1 MKKIKFIALA
11 FLALT
16 LGSCMGDSYA
26 DPDLTEKVPA
36 APWGNNSLKEKNVI
50 SIADLKTQFA
60 TVIANS
66 SYKLI
71 EKDMMIKAVVTGND
85 VSGNIYNQVSVQD
98 ASGAIII
105 AINGSGLSGY
115 LPVGQEILV
124 NLKGLYIGSYKKLP
138 QIGGVNTKI
147 SDGTLSM
154 GKIER
159 AVWNQHFKI
168 LNPGEADAST
178 VEPEEFDKT
187 KLNNSTKEE
196 KAAFAAY
203 MEANVG
209 KLMTLKKVKFA
220 SANGTNVW
228 APDDSNTSL
237 ELIDAETGKKI
248 SSSNLVVRNS
258 GYSKFANEVVPQGVF
273 DITGIFTRFGD
284 TWQIVLRNTDDLK
297 SVVLAYLSEPFD
309 ASQGNFTIDNIKLA
323 EGVEFVWKWASA
335 AYGMKASGYVNSTK
349 YDLQSRLKSPA
360 IDLKSAKSA
369 KLMFDQA
376 INFSSDIKQECK
388 VQISTDGKT
397 WTDLDVQGYPT
408 GDNWDF
414 VSSTADLTKYCGK
427 TIYIGFLYSSTP
439 TSAPTWEVKNFAVK

>member
-16 LGSCMGDSYA
+16 LGSCMGDGYA

-36 APWGNNSLKEKNVI
+36 APWGNNSLREKNVI

-60 TVIANS
+60 TIINS
-66 SYKLI
+66 DNGYKLI

-124 NLKGLYIGSYKKLP
+124 SLKGLYIGSYKKLP
-138 QIGGVNTKI
+138 QIGGVNTKL
-147 SDGTLSM
+147 SDGSLGM

-159 AVWNQHFKI
+159 AIWNEHFKI

-178 VEPEEFDKT
+178 VVPEEFDLT
-187 KLNNSTKEE
+187 KLTD
-196 KAAFAAY
+196 AAY
-203 MEANVG
+203 MDANVG

-228 APDDSNTSL
+228 APDDTNTSL

-248 SSSNLVVRNS
+248 NKNNLVVRNS

-273 DITGIFTRFGD
+273 DITGIFTRYNN
-284 TWQIVLRNTDDLK
+284 TWQIVLRSTDDLK

-323 EGVEFVWKWASA
+323 DGVEFVWKWASA
-335 AYGMKASGYVNSTK
+335 AYGMKASGYVNGSK
-349 YDLQSRLKSPA
+349 QELQSRLKSPA

-376 INFSSDIKQECK
+376 INFASDMKQECK

-408 GDNWDF
+408 ENSWTF

-427 TIYIGFLYSSTP
+427 TIYIGFLYSSSP

>member
-16 LGSCMGDSYA
+16 LGSCMGDGYA
-26 DPDLTEKVPA
+26 DPDLTDKVPA
-36 APWGNNSLKEKNVI
+36 APWGNNSLREKNVI

-60 TVIANS
+60 TIINS
-66 SYKLI
+66 DNGYKQI

-138 QIGGVNTKI
+138 QIGGVNTKL
-147 SDGTLSM
+147 SDGSLGM

-159 AVWNQHFKI
+159 AIWNEHFKI
-168 LNPGEADAST
+168 LNPGEADASM
-178 VEPEEFDKT
+178 VVPEEFDLT
-187 KLNNSTKEE
+187 KLTD
-196 KAAFAAY
+196 AAY
-203 MEANVG
+203 MDANVG

-228 APDDSNTSL
+228 APDDTNTSL
-237 ELIDAETGKKI
+237 ELIDAETGNRINKN
-248 SSSNLVVRNS
+248 NLVVRNS

-273 DITGIFTRFGD
+273 DITGIFTRYNN

-323 EGVEFVWKWASA
+323 DGVEFVWKWASA
-335 AYGMKASGYVNSTK
+335 AYGMKASGYVNGSK
-349 YDLQSRLKSPA
+349 QELQSRLKSPA

-376 INFSSDIKQECK
+376 INFASDMKQECK

-408 GDNWDF
+408 ENSWTF

-427 TIYIGFLYSSTP
+427 TIYIGFLYSSSP

>member
-36 APWGNNSLKEKNVI
+36 APYGNNSLKEKNVI

-178 VEPEEFDKT
+178 VEPEVFDLT
-187 KLNNSTKEE
+187 KLTDN
-196 KAAFAAY
+196 AY

-228 APDDSNTSL
+228 APDDTNTSL
-237 ELIDAETGKKI
+237 ELIDAETGKRI

-258 GYSKFANEVVPQGVF
+258 GYSKFANEVVPKGVF
-273 DITGIFTRFGD
+273 DITGIFTRYNN
-284 TWQIVLRNTDDLK
+284 TWQIVLRSTDDLK
-297 SVVLAYLSEPFD
+297 SVVLAYISEPFD

-323 EGVEFVWKWASA
+323 DGVEFVWKWASA
-335 AYGMKASGYVNSTK
+335 AYGMKASGYVNGSK
-349 YDLQSRLKSPA
+349 QELQSRLKSPA

-376 INFSSDIKQECK
+376 INFASDMKQECK

-408 GDNWDF
+408 ENSWTF

>member
-16 LGSCMGDSYA
+16 LGSCMGDGYA

-36 APWGNNSLKEKNVI
+36 SPWGNNSLREKNVI

-60 TVIANS
+60 TVINS
-66 SYKLI
+66 DNGYKQI

-138 QIGGVNTKI
+138 QIGGVNTKL
-147 SDGTLSM
+147 SDGSLGM

-159 AVWNQHFKI
+159 AIWNEHFKI

-178 VEPEEFDKT
+178 VVPEEFDLT
-187 KLNNSTKEE
+187 KLTD
-196 KAAFAAY
+196 AAY
-203 MEANVG
+203 MDANVG

-220 SANGTNVW
+220 SANGKNVW
-228 APDDSNTSL
+228 APDDTNTSL

-273 DITGIFTRFGD
+273 DITGIFTRYNN
-284 TWQIVLRNTDDLK
+284 TWQIVLRSTDDLK

-323 EGVEFVWKWASA
+323 DGVEFVWKWASA
-335 AYGMKASGYVNSTK
+335 AYGMKASGYVNGSK
-349 YDLQSRLKSPA
+349 QELQSRLKSPA

-376 INFSSDIKQECK
+376 INFASDMKQECK

-397 WTDLDVQGYPT
+397 WTDLDVQGYPA
-408 GDNWDF
+408 GNSWDF

-439 TSAPTWEVKNFAVK
+439 TGAPTWEVKNFAVK

>member
-16 LGSCMGDSYA
+16 LGSCMGDGYA
-26 DPDLTEKVPA
+26 DPDLTEKVSA
-36 APWGNNSLKEKNVI
+36 SPWGNNSLREKNVI

-60 TVIANS
+60 TIINS
-66 SYKLI
+66 DNGYKQI

-138 QIGGVNTKI
+138 QIGGVNTKL
-147 SDGTLSM
+147 SDGSLGI

-159 AVWNQHFKI
+159 AIWNEHFKI

-178 VEPEEFDKT
+178 VVPEEFDLT
-187 KLNNSTKEE
+187 KLTD
-196 KAAFAAY
+196 AAY
-203 MEANVG
+203 MDANVG

-228 APDDSNTSL
+228 APGDTNTSL
-237 ELIDAETGKKI
+237 ELIDAETGTRINKN
-248 SSSNLVVRNS
+248 NLVVRNS

-273 DITGIFTRFGD
+273 DITGIFTRYNN

-297 SVVLAYLSEPFD
+297 SVVLAYISEPFD

-323 EGVEFVWKWASA
+323 DGVEFVWKWASA
-335 AYGMKASGYVNSTK
+335 AYGMKASGYVNGSK
-349 YDLQSRLKSPA
+349 QELQSRLKSPA

-376 INFSSDIKQECK
+376 INFASDMKQECK

-408 GDNWDF
+408 ENSWTF

-427 TIYIGFLYSSTP
+427 TIYIGFLYSSSP
-439 TSAPTWEVKNFAVK
+439 TGAPTWEVKNFAVK

>member
-16 LGSCMGDSYA
+16 LGSCMGDGYA

-36 APWGNNSLKEKNVI
+36 SPYGNNSLREKNVI

-60 TVIANS
+60 TIINS
-66 SYKLI
+66 DNGYKQI

-138 QIGGVNTKI
+138 QIGGVNTKL
-147 SDGTLSM
+147 SDGSLGI

-159 AVWNQHFKI
+159 AVWNEHFKI

-178 VEPEEFDKT
+178 VVPEEFDQT
-187 KLNNSTKEE
+187 KLTD
-196 KAAFAAY
+196 AAY
-203 MEANVG
+203 MDANVG

-258 GYSKFANEVVPQGVF
+258 GYSKFANEVVPKGVF
-273 DITGIFTRFGD
+273 DITGIFTRYNN
-284 TWQIVLRNTDDLK
+284 TWQIVLRSTDDLK
-297 SVVLAYLSEPFD
+297 SVVLAYISELFD

-323 EGVEFVWKWASA
+323 DGVEFVWKWASA
-335 AYGMKASGYVNSTK
+335 AYGMKASGYVNGSK
-349 YDLQSRLKSPA
+349 QELQSRLKSPA

-376 INFSSDIKQECK
+376 INYASDMKQECK

-408 GDNWDF
+408 ENSWTF

>member
-124 NLKGLYIGSYKKLP
+124 NLKGLNIGSYKKLP

-178 VEPEEFDKT
+178 VEPEEFDLT
-187 KLNNSTKEE
+187 KLTDK
-196 KAAFAAY
+196 AY
-203 MEANVG
+203 MEANVC

-228 APDDSNTSL
+228 APKDTNTSL
-237 ELIDAETGKKI
+237 ELIDAESGKRI

-309 ASQGNFTIDNIKLA
+309 ASQGKFTIDNIKLA
-323 EGVEFVWKWASA
+323 DGVEFVWKWASA

-376 INFSSDIKQECK
+376 INFASDIKQECK

-408 GDNWDF
+408 ENSWTF

-439 TSAPTWEVKNFAVK
+439 TGAPTWEVKNFAVK

>member
-16 LGSCMGDSYA
+16 LGSCMGDGYA

-36 APWGNNSLKEKNVI
+36 APWGNNSLREKNVI

-60 TVIANS
+60 TVINS
-66 SYKLI
+66 DNGYKLI

-138 QIGGVNTKI
+138 QIGGVNTKL
-147 SDGTLSM
+147 SDGSLGM

-168 LNPGEADAST
+168 LNPGEADATT
-178 VEPEEFDKT
+178 VVPEEFDLT
-187 KLNNSTKEE
+187 KLTD
-196 KAAFAAY
+196 AAY
-203 MEANVG
+203 MDANVG

-228 APDDSNTSL
+228 APDDTNTSL

-258 GYSKFANEVVPQGVF
+258 GYSKFANEVVPKGVF
-273 DITGIFTRFGD
+273 DITGIFTRYNN

-323 EGVEFVWKWASA
+323 DGVEFVWKWASA
-335 AYGMKASGYVNSTK
+335 AYGMKASGYVNGSK
-349 YDLQSRLKSPA
+349 QELQSRLKSPA

-376 INFSSDIKQECK
+376 INYASDIKQECK

-397 WTDLDVQGYPT
+397 WTDLDVQGYPA
-408 GDNWDF
+408 GNSWDF

-427 TIYIGFLYSSTP
+427 TIYIGFLYSSSP
-439 TSAPTWEVKNFAVK
+439 TGAPTWEVKNFAVK

>member
-16 LGSCMGDSYA
+16 LGSCMGDGYA

-36 APWGNNSLKEKNVI
+36 APYGNNSLREKNVI

-60 TVIANS
+60 TIINS
-66 SYKLI
+66 DNGYKLI

-138 QIGGVNTKI
+138 QIGGVNTKL
-147 SDGTLSM
+147 SDGSLGM

-159 AVWNQHFKI
+159 AIWNEHFKI

-178 VEPEEFDKT
+178 VVPEEFDLT
-187 KLNNSTKEE
+187 KLTD
-196 KAAFAAY
+196 AAY
-203 MEANVG
+203 MDANVC

-228 APDDSNTSL
+228 APDDTNTSL
-237 ELIDAETGKKI
+237 ELIDAETGKRINKN
-248 SSSNLVVRNS
+248 NLVVRNS
-258 GYSKFANEVVPQGVF
+258 GYSKFANEVIPQGVF

-297 SVVLAYLSEPFD
+297 SVVLAYISEPFD

-323 EGVEFVWKWASA
+323 DGVEFVWKWASA
-335 AYGMKASGYVNSTK
+335 AYGMKASGYVNGSK
-349 YDLQSRLKSPA
+349 QELQSRLKSPA

-376 INFSSDIKQECK
+376 INFASDMKQECK

-408 GDNWDF
+408 ENSWTF

-427 TIYIGFLYSSTP
+427 TIYIGFLYSSSP

>member
-16 LGSCMGDSYA
+16 LGSCMGDGYA

-36 APWGNNSLKEKNVI
+36 SPWGNNSLREKNVI

-60 TVIANS
+60 TIINS
-66 SYKLI
+66 DNGYKQI

-124 NLKGLYIGSYKKLP
+124 NLKGLYVGSYKKLP
-138 QIGGVNTKI
+138 QIGGVNTKL
-147 SDGTLSM
+147 SDGSLGM

-159 AVWNQHFKI
+159 AIWNEHFKI
-168 LNPGEADAST
+168 LNPGEVDAST
-178 VEPEEFDKT
+178 VVPEEFDLT
-187 KLNNSTKEE
+187 KLTD
-196 KAAFAAY
+196 AAY
-203 MEANVG
+203 MDANVG

-228 APDDSNTSL
+228 APDDTNTSL
-237 ELIDAETGKKI
+237 ELIDAETGKRINKN
-248 SSSNLVVRNS
+248 NLVVRNS

-273 DITGIFTRFGD
+273 DITGIFTRYNN
-284 TWQIVLRNTDDLK
+284 TWQIVLRSTDDLK

-323 EGVEFVWKWASA
+323 DGVEFVWKWASA
-335 AYGMKASGYVNSTK
+335 AYGMKASGYVNGSK
-349 YDLQSRLKSPA
+349 QELQSRLKSPA

-376 INFSSDIKQECK
+376 INYASDIKQECK

-397 WTDLDVQGYPT
+397 WTDLDVQGYPA
-408 GDNWDF
+408 GNSWDF

-427 TIYIGFLYSSTP
+427 TIYIGFLYSSSP
-439 TSAPTWEVKNFAVK
+439 TGAPTWEVKNFAVK

>member
-16 LGSCMGDSYA
+16 LGSCMGDGYA

-36 APWGNNSLKEKNVI
+36 SPWGNNSLREKNVI

-60 TVIANS
+60 TIINS
-66 SYKLI
+66 DNGYKLI

-138 QIGGVNTKI
+138 QIGGVNTKL
-147 SDGTLSM
+147 SDGTLGM

-159 AVWNQHFKI
+159 AIWNEHFKI

-187 KLNNSTKEE
+187 KLNNLTKEE

-237 ELIDAETGKKI
+237 ELIDAETGKRINKN
-248 SSSNLVVRNS
+248 NLVVRNS

-273 DITGIFTRFGD
+273 DITGIFTRFGN

-297 SVVLAYLSEPFD
+297 ASETGGTLEKPYTVAQALEKINAGTAGD
-309 ASQGNFTIDNIKLA
+309 AKVYATGIIVKVKDVDTGTYGNAT
-323 EGVEFVWKWASA
+323 FV
-335 AYGMKASGYVNSTK
+335 
-349 YDLQSRLKSPA
+349 
-360 IDLKSAKSA
+360 I
-369 KLMFDQA
+369 
-376 INFSSDIKQECK
+376 SD
-388 VQISTDGKT
+388 DGKDT
-397 WTDLDVQGYPT
+397 E
-408 GDNWDF
+408 
-414 VSSTADLTKYCGK
+414 GK
-427 TIYIGFLYSSTP
+427 TL
-439 TSAPTWEVKNFAVK
+439 EVFRCFNIDGAKWTEETKGILVPGKKVVVSGTLLDYNGTKEIKGGNLISIK

>member
-16 LGSCMGDSYA
+16 LGSCMGDGYA

-36 APWGNNSLKEKNVI
+36 SPWGNNSLREKNVI

-60 TVIANS
+60 TIINS
-66 SYKLI
+66 DNGYKQI

-138 QIGGVNTKI
+138 QIGGVNTKL
-147 SDGTLSM
+147 SDGSLGM

-159 AVWNQHFKI
+159 AIWNEHFKI

-178 VEPEEFDKT
+178 VVPEEFDLT
-187 KLNNSTKEE
+187 KLTD
-196 KAAFAAY
+196 AAY
-203 MEANVG
+203 MDANVG

-228 APDDSNTSL
+228 APDDTNTSL

-273 DITGIFTRFGD
+273 DITGIFTRYNN

-297 SVVLAYLSEPFD
+297 SVVLAYISEPFD

-323 EGVEFVWKWASA
+323 DGVEFVWKWASA
-335 AYGMKASGYVNSTK
+335 AYGMKASGYVNGSK
-349 YDLQSRLKSPA
+349 QELQSRLKSPA

-376 INFSSDIKQECK
+376 INYASDIKQECK

-397 WTDLDVQGYPT
+397 WTDLDVQGYPA
-408 GDNWDF
+408 GNSWDF

-439 TSAPTWEVKNFAVK
+439 TGAPTWEVKNFAVK

>member
-16 LGSCMGDSYA
+16 LGSCMGDGYA

-36 APWGNNSLKEKNVI
+36 SPYGNNSLREKNVI

-60 TVIANS
+60 TVINS
-66 SYKLI
+66 DNGYKQI

-138 QIGGVNTKI
+138 QIGGVNTKL
-147 SDGTLSM
+147 SDGSLGM

-159 AVWNQHFKI
+159 AIWNEHFKI

-178 VEPEEFDKT
+178 VVPEEFDLT
-187 KLNNSTKEE
+187 KLTD
-196 KAAFAAY
+196 AAY
-203 MEANVG
+203 MDANVG

-228 APDDSNTSL
+228 APDDTNTSL
-237 ELIDAETGKKI
+237 ELIDAETGKRI

-273 DITGIFTRFGD
+273 DITGIFTRYNN
-284 TWQIVLRNTDDLK
+284 TWQIVLRSTDDLK

-323 EGVEFVWKWASA
+323 DGVEFVWKWASA
-335 AYGMKASGYVNSTK
+335 AYGMKASGYVNGSK
-349 YDLQSRLKSPA
+349 QELQSRLKSPA

-376 INFSSDIKQECK
+376 INFASDMKQECK

-408 GDNWDF
+408 ENSWTF

-427 TIYIGFLYSSTP
+427 TIYIGFLYSSSP

>member
-16 LGSCMGDSYA
+16 LGSCMGDGYA

-36 APWGNNSLKEKNVI
+36 SPWGNNSLREKNVI

-60 TVIANS
+60 SVVNS
-66 SYKLI
+66 STDAYKLI

-98 ASGAIII
+98 ASGAIIVG
-105 AINGSGLSGY
+105 INGSGLSGY
-115 LPVGQEILV
+115 LPVGQEILI
-124 NLKGLYIGSYKKLP
+124 NLKGLYIGNYRKLP
-138 QIGGVNTKI
+138 QIGGVNTKL

-159 AVWNQHFKI
+159 AVWNEHFKI

-178 VEPEEFDKT
+178 VVPEEFDLT
-187 KLNNSTKEE
+187 KLTD
-196 KAAFAAY
+196 AAY
-203 MEANVG
+203 MDANVG

-273 DITGIFTRFGD
+273 DITGIFTRYNN
-284 TWQIVLRNTDDLK
+284 TWQIVLRSTDDLK
-297 SVVLAYLSEPFD
+297 QVVLAYLSEPFD

-323 EGVEFVWKWASA
+323 DGVEFVWKWASA
-335 AYGMKASGYVNSTK
+335 AYGMKASGYVNGSK
-349 YDLQSRLKSPA
+349 QELQSRLKSPA

-376 INFSSDIKQECK
+376 INFASDIKQECK

-397 WTDLDVQGYPT
+397 WTDLDVQGYPA
-408 GDNWDF
+408 GNSWDF
-414 VSSTADLTKYCGK
+414 VASTADLTKYCGK

>member
-16 LGSCMGDSYA
+16 LGSCMGDGYA

-36 APWGNNSLKEKNVI
+36 SPWGNNSLREKNVI

-60 TVIANS
+60 TIINS
-66 SYKLI
+66 DNGYKLI

-138 QIGGVNTKI
+138 QIGGVNTKL
-147 SDGTLSM
+147 SDGSLGI

-159 AVWNQHFKI
+159 AIWNEHFKI

-178 VEPEEFDKT
+178 VVPEEFDLT
-187 KLNNSTKEE
+187 KLTD
-196 KAAFAAY
+196 AAY
-203 MEANVG
+203 MEASVC

-228 APDDSNTSL
+228 APDDTNTSL

-273 DITGIFTRFGD
+273 DITGIFTRYNN

-323 EGVEFVWKWASA
+323 DGVEFVWKWASA
-335 AYGMKASGYVNSTK
+335 AYGMKASGYVNGSK
-349 YDLQSRLKSPA
+349 QELQSRLKSPA

-376 INFSSDIKQECK
+376 INFASDMKQECK

-408 GDNWDF
+408 ENSWTF

-427 TIYIGFLYSSTP
+427 TIYIGFFYSSTP
-439 TSAPTWEVKNFAVK
+439 TGAPTWEVKNFVVK

>member
-16 LGSCMGDSYA
+16 LGSCMGDGYA

-36 APWGNNSLKEKNVI
+36 SPWGNNSLREKNVI

-60 TVIANS
+60 TIINS
-66 SYKLI
+66 DNGYKQI

-138 QIGGVNTKI
+138 QIGGVNTKL
-147 SDGTLSM
+147 SDGSLGM

-159 AVWNQHFKI
+159 AIWNEHFKI

-178 VEPEEFDKT
+178 VVPEEFDLT
-187 KLNNSTKEE
+187 KLTDP
-196 KAAFAAY
+196 AY
-203 MEANVG
+203 MNANVG

-228 APDDSNTSL
+228 APDDTNTSL

-273 DITGIFTRFGD
+273 DITGIFTRYNN
-284 TWQIVLRNTDDLK
+284 TWQIVLRSTDDLK

-323 EGVEFVWKWASA
+323 DGVEFVWKWASA
-335 AYGMKASGYVNSTK
+335 AYGMKASGYVNGSK
-349 YDLQSRLKSPA
+349 QELQSRLKSPA

-376 INFSSDIKQECK
+376 INFASDMKQECK

-408 GDNWDF
+408 ENSWTF

-427 TIYIGFLYSSTP
+427 TIYIGFLYSSSP

>member
-16 LGSCMGDSYA
+16 LGSCMGDGYA

-36 APWGNNSLKEKNVI
+36 APYGNNSLREKNVI

-60 TVIANS
+60 TIINS
-66 SYKLI
+66 DNGYKQI

-138 QIGGVNTKI
+138 QIGGVNTKL
-147 SDGTLSM
+147 SDGSLGM

-159 AVWNQHFKI
+159 AIWNEHFKI

-178 VEPEEFDKT
+178 VVPEEFDLT
-187 KLNNSTKEE
+187 KLTDV
-196 KAAFAAY
+196 AY
-203 MEANVG
+203 MDANVG

-273 DITGIFTRFGD
+273 DITGIFTRYNN
-284 TWQIVLRNTDDLK
+284 TWQIVLRSTDDLK
-297 SVVLAYLSEPFD
+297 QVVLAYLSEPFD

-323 EGVEFVWKWASA
+323 DGVEFVWKWASA
-335 AYGMKASGYVNSTK
+335 AYGMKASGYVNGSK
-349 YDLQSRLKSPA
+349 QELQSRLKSPA

-376 INFSSDIKQECK
+376 INFASDIKQECK

-397 WTDLDVQGYPT
+397 WTDLDVQGYPA
-408 GDNWDF
+408 GNSWDF
-414 VSSTADLTKYCGK
+414 VASTADLTKYCGK

>member
-16 LGSCMGDSYA
+16 LGSCMGDGYA

-36 APWGNNSLKEKNVI
+36 SPWGNNSLREKNVI

-60 TVIANS
+60 TIINS
-66 SYKLI
+66 DNGYKQI

-138 QIGGVNTKI
+138 QIGGVNTKL
-147 SDGTLSM
+147 SDGSLGM

-159 AVWNQHFKI
+159 AIWNEHFKI

-178 VEPEEFDKT
+178 VVPEEFDLT
-187 KLNNSTKEE
+187 KLTD
-196 KAAFAAY
+196 AAY
-203 MEANVG
+203 MNANVG

-228 APDDSNTSL
+228 APDDTNTSL

-258 GYSKFANEVVPQGVF
+258 GYSKFANEVVPKGVF
-273 DITGIFTRFGD
+273 DITGIFTRYNN
-284 TWQIVLRNTDDLK
+284 TWQIVLRSTDDLK

-323 EGVEFVWKWASA
+323 DGVEFVWKWASA
-335 AYGMKASGYVNSTK
+335 AYGMKASGYVNGSK
-349 YDLQSRLKSPA
+349 QELQSRLKSPA

-376 INFSSDIKQECK
+376 INFASDMKQECK

-397 WTDLDVQGYPT
+397 WTDLDVQGYPA
-408 GDNWDF
+408 GNSWDF

-439 TSAPTWEVKNFAVK
+439 TGAPTWEVKNFAVK

>member
-16 LGSCMGDSYA
+16 LGSCMGDGYA

-36 APWGNNSLKEKNVI
+36 APYGNNSLREKNVI

-60 TVIANS
+60 TIINNDNG
-66 SYKLI
+66 YKLI

-138 QIGGVNTKI
+138 QIGGVNTKL
-147 SDGTLSM
+147 SDGSLGM

-159 AVWNQHFKI
+159 AIWNEHFKI

-178 VEPEEFDKT
+178 VVPVEFDLT
-187 KLNNSTKEE
+187 KLTD
-196 KAAFAAY
+196 AAY

-228 APDDSNTSL
+228 APDDTNTSL

-273 DITGIFTRFGD
+273 DITGIFTRYNN

-297 SVVLAYLSEPFD
+297 SVVLAYISEPFD

-323 EGVEFVWKWASA
+323 DGVEFVWKWASA
-335 AYGMKASGYVNSTK
+335 AYGMKASGYVNGSK
-349 YDLQSRLKSPA
+349 QELQSRLKSPA

-376 INFSSDIKQECK
+376 INYASDIKQECK

-397 WTDLDVQGYPT
+397 WTDLDVQGYPA
-408 GDNWDF
+408 GNSWDF

-439 TSAPTWEVKNFAVK
+439 TGAPTWEVKNFAVK

>member
-16 LGSCMGDSYA
+16 LGSCMGDGYA

-36 APWGNNSLKEKNVI
+36 APYGNNSLREKNVI

-60 TVIANS
+60 TTINS
-66 SYKLI
+66 DNGYKQI

-138 QIGGVNTKI
+138 QIGGVNTKL
-147 SDGTLSM
+147 SDGSLGM

-159 AVWNQHFKI
+159 AIWNEHFKI
-168 LNPGEADAST
+168 LNPGEADANT
-178 VEPEEFDKT
+178 VVPEEFDLT
-187 KLNNSTKEE
+187 KLTD
-196 KAAFAAY
+196 AAY
-203 MEANVG
+203 MNANVG

-228 APDDSNTSL
+228 APDDTNTSL

-273 DITGIFTRFGD
+273 DITGIFTRYNN

-297 SVVLAYLSEPFD
+297 PVVLAYLSEPFD

-323 EGVEFVWKWASA
+323 DGVEFVWKWASA
-335 AYGMKASGYVNSTK
+335 AYGMKASGYVNGSK
-349 YDLQSRLKSPA
+349 QELQSRLKSPA

-376 INFSSDIKQECK
+376 INYASDIKQECK

-397 WTDLDVQGYPT
+397 WTDLDVQGYPA
-408 GDNWDF
+408 GNSWDF

-439 TSAPTWEVKNFAVK
+439 TGAPTWEVKNFAVK

>member
-11 FLALT
+11 FLALA
-16 LGSCMGDSYA
+16 LGSCMGDGYA

-36 APWGNNSLKEKNVI
+36 SPWGNNSLREKNVI

-60 TVIANS
+60 TIINS
-66 SYKLI
+66 DNGYKLI

-124 NLKGLYIGSYKKLP
+124 NLKGLYMGSYKKLP
-138 QIGGVNTKI
+138 QIGGVNTKL
-147 SDGTLSM
+147 SDGSLGM

-159 AVWNQHFKI
+159 AIWNEHFKI

-178 VEPEEFDKT
+178 VASEEFDLT
-187 KLNNSTKEE
+187 KLTD
-196 KAAFAAY
+196 AAY
-203 MEANVG
+203 MDANVG

-228 APDDSNTSL
+228 APDDTNTSL

-273 DITGIFTRFGD
+273 DITGIFTRYNN
-284 TWQIVLRNTDDLK
+284 TWQIVLRSTDDLK

-323 EGVEFVWKWASA
+323 DGVEFVWKWASA
-335 AYGMKASGYVNSTK
+335 AYGMKASGYVNGSK
-349 YDLQSRLKSPA
+349 QELQSRLKSPA

-376 INFSSDIKQECK
+376 INFASDMKQECK

-408 GDNWDF
+408 ENSWTF
-414 VSSTADLTKYCGK
+414 VSSTTDLTKYCGK
-427 TIYIGFLYSSTP
+427 TIYIGFLYSSSP
-439 TSAPTWEVKNFAVK
+439 TGAPTWEVKNFAVK

>member
-16 LGSCMGDSYA
+16 LGSCMGDGYA

-36 APWGNNSLKEKNVI
+36 SPWGNNSLREKNVI

-60 TVIANS
+60 TIINS
-66 SYKLI
+66 DNGYKQI

-105 AINGSGLSGY
+105 AINGGGLSGY

-138 QIGGVNTKI
+138 QIGGVNTKL
-147 SDGTLSM
+147 SDGSLGM

-159 AVWNQHFKI
+159 AIWNEHFKI

-178 VEPEEFDKT
+178 VVPEEFDLT
-187 KLNNSTKEE
+187 KLTD
-196 KAAFAAY
+196 AAY
-203 MEANVG
+203 MDANVG

-228 APDDSNTSL
+228 APDDTNTSL

-273 DITGIFTRFGD
+273 DITGIFTRYNN
-284 TWQIVLRNTDDLK
+284 TWQIVLRSTDDLK

-323 EGVEFVWKWASA
+323 DGVEFVWKWASA
-335 AYGMKASGYVNSTK
+335 AYGMKASGYVNGSK
-349 YDLQSRLKSPA
+349 QELQSRLKSPA

-376 INFSSDIKQECK
+376 INFASDMKQECK

-397 WTDLDVQGYPT
+397 WTDLGVQGYPT
-408 GDNWDF
+408 ENSWTF

-427 TIYIGFLYSSTP
+427 TIYIGFLYSSSP

>member
-16 LGSCMGDSYA
+16 LGSCMGDGYA

-36 APWGNNSLKEKNVI
+36 SPWGNNSLREKNVI

-60 TVIANS
+60 TVINS
-66 SYKLI
+66 DNGYKQI

-138 QIGGVNTKI
+138 QIGGVNTKL
-147 SDGTLSM
+147 SDGSLGI

-159 AVWNQHFKI
+159 AIWNEHFKI

-178 VEPEEFDKT
+178 VVPEEFDLT
-187 KLNNSTKEE
+187 KLTD
-196 KAAFAAY
+196 AAY
-203 MEANVG
+203 MNANVG

-228 APDDSNTSL
+228 APDDTNTSL

-273 DITGIFTRFGD
+273 DITGIFTRYNN

-323 EGVEFVWKWASA
+323 DGVEFVWKWASA
-335 AYGMKASGYVNSTK
+335 AYGMKASGYVNGSK
-349 YDLQSRLKSPA
+349 QELQSRLKSPA

-376 INFSSDIKQECK
+376 INYASDIKQECK

-397 WTDLDVQGYPT
+397 WTDLDVQGYPA
-408 GDNWDF
+408 GNSWDF

-427 TIYIGFLYSSTP
+427 TIYIGFLYSSSP
-439 TSAPTWEVKNFAVK
+439 TGAPTWEVKNFAVK

>member
-16 LGSCMGDSYA
+16 LGSCMGDGYA

-36 APWGNNSLKEKNVI
+36 APYGNNSLREKNVI

-60 TVIANS
+60 TIINS
-66 SYKLI
+66 DNGYKQI

-138 QIGGVNTKI
+138 QIGGVNTKL
-147 SDGTLSM
+147 SDGSLGM

-159 AVWNQHFKI
+159 AIWNEHFKI

-178 VEPEEFDKT
+178 VVPEEFDLT
-187 KLNNSTKEE
+187 KLTD
-196 KAAFAAY
+196 AAY

-228 APDDSNTSL
+228 APDDTNTSL

-273 DITGIFTRFGD
+273 DITGIFTRYNN

-297 SVVLAYLSEPFD
+297 SVVLAYISEPFD

-323 EGVEFVWKWASA
+323 DGVEFVWKWASA
-335 AYGMKASGYVNSTK
+335 AYGMKASGYVNGSK
-349 YDLQSRLKSPA
+349 QELQSRLKSPA
-360 IDLKSAKSA
+360 IDLKSDKSA

-376 INFSSDIKQECK
+376 INYASDIKQECK

-397 WTDLDVQGYPT
+397 WTDLDVQGYPA
-408 GDNWDF
+408 GNSWDF

-427 TIYIGFLYSSTP
+427 TIYIGFLYSSSP
-439 TSAPTWEVKNFAVK
+439 TGAPTWEVKNFAVK

>member
-16 LGSCMGDSYA
+16 LGSCMGDGYA

-36 APWGNNSLKEKNVI
+36 APYGNNSLREKNVI

-60 TVIANS
+60 SVVNS
-66 SYKLI
+66 STDAYKLI

-124 NLKGLYIGSYKKLP
+124 NLKGLYIGNYRKLP
-138 QIGGVNTKI
+138 QIGGVNTKL

-159 AVWNQHFKI
+159 AVWNEHFKI

-178 VEPEEFDKT
+178 VVPEEFDLT
-187 KLNNSTKEE
+187 KLTD
-196 KAAFAAY
+196 AAY
-203 MEANVG
+203 MDANVC

-237 ELIDAETGKKI
+237 ELIDAETGKRI

-258 GYSKFANEVVPQGVF
+258 GYSKFANEVVPKGVF
-273 DITGIFTRFGD
+273 DITGIFTRYNN
-284 TWQIVLRNTDDLK
+284 TWQIVLRSTDDLK

-323 EGVEFVWKWASA
+323 DGVEFVWKWASA
-335 AYGMKASGYVNSTK
+335 AYGMKASGYVNGSK
-349 YDLQSRLKSPA
+349 QELQSRLKSPA

-376 INFSSDIKQECK
+376 INFASDMKQECK

-397 WTDLDVQGYPT
+397 WTDLGVQGYPT
-408 GDNWDF
+408 ENSWTF

-427 TIYIGFLYSSTP
+427 TIYIGFLYSSSP

>member
-16 LGSCMGDSYA
+16 LGSCMGDGYA

-36 APWGNNSLKEKNVI
+36 SPWGNNSLREKNVI

-60 TVIANS
+60 TVINS
-66 SYKLI
+66 DNGYKQI

-124 NLKGLYIGSYKKLP
+124 NLKGLYIGSYRKLP
-138 QIGGVNTKI
+138 QIGGVNTKL
-147 SDGTLSM
+147 SDGSLGM

-159 AVWNQHFKI
+159 AIWNEHFKI

-178 VEPEEFDKT
+178 VVPEEFDLT
-187 KLNNSTKEE
+187 KLTDP
-196 KAAFAAY
+196 AY
-203 MEANVG
+203 MEANVC

-228 APDDSNTSL
+228 APDDTNTSL

-273 DITGIFTRFGD
+273 DITGIFTRYNN
-284 TWQIVLRNTDDLK
+284 TWQIVLRSTDDLK

-323 EGVEFVWKWASA
+323 DGVEFVWKWASA
-335 AYGMKASGYVNSTK
+335 AYGMKASGYVNGSK
-349 YDLQSRLKSPA
+349 QELQSRLKSPA

-376 INFSSDIKQECK
+376 INFASDMKQECK

-397 WTDLDVQGYPT
+397 WTDLDVQGYPA
-408 GDNWDF
+408 GNSWDF

-439 TSAPTWEVKNFAVK
+439 TGAPTWEVKNFAVK

>member
-16 LGSCMGDSYA
+16 LGSCMGDGYA

-36 APWGNNSLKEKNVI
+36 SPWGNNSLREKNVI

-60 TVIANS
+60 TIINS
-66 SYKLI
+66 DNGYKQI

-138 QIGGVNTKI
+138 QIGGVNTKL
-147 SDGTLSM
+147 SDGSLGM

-159 AVWNQHFKI
+159 AIWNEHFKI

-178 VEPEEFDKT
+178 VVPEEFDLT
-187 KLNNSTKEE
+187 KLTDP
-196 KAAFAAY
+196 AY
-203 MEANVG
+203 MNANVG

-228 APDDSNTSL
+228 APDDTNTSL

-273 DITGIFTRFGD
+273 DITGIFTRYNN

-323 EGVEFVWKWASA
+323 DGVEFVWKWASA
-335 AYGMKASGYVNSTK
+335 AYGMKASGYVNGSK
-349 YDLQSRLKSPA
+349 QELQSRLKSPA

-376 INFSSDIKQECK
+376 INFASDMKQECK

-408 GDNWDF
+408 ENSWTF

-427 TIYIGFLYSSTP
+427 TIYIGFFYSSTP
-439 TSAPTWEVKNFAVK
+439 TGAPTWEVKNFVVK

>member
-16 LGSCMGDSYA
+16 LGSCMGDGYA

-36 APWGNNSLKEKNVI
+36 SPWGNNSLREKNVI

-60 TVIANS
+60 TIINS
-66 SYKLI
+66 DNGYKQI

-138 QIGGVNTKI
+138 QIGGVNTKL
-147 SDGTLSM
+147 SDGSLGM

-159 AVWNQHFKI
+159 AIWNEHFKI

-178 VEPEEFDKT
+178 VVPEEFDLT
-187 KLNNSTKEE
+187 KLTD
-196 KAAFAAY
+196 AAY
-203 MEANVG
+203 MDANVG

-220 SANGTNVW
+220 SANGKNVW
-228 APDDSNTSL
+228 APDDTNTSL
-237 ELIDAETGKKI
+237 ELIDAETGKRI

-273 DITGIFTRFGD
+273 DITGIFTRYNN
-284 TWQIVLRNTDDLK
+284 TWQIVLRSTDDLK

-323 EGVEFVWKWASA
+323 DGVEFVWKWASA
-335 AYGMKASGYVNSTK
+335 AYGMKASGYVNGSK
-349 YDLQSRLKSPA
+349 QELQSRLKSPA

-376 INFSSDIKQECK
+376 INFASDMKQECK

-408 GDNWDF
+408 ENSWTF

-427 TIYIGFLYSSTP
+427 TIYIGFLYSSSP

>member
-16 LGSCMGDSYA
+16 LGSCMGDGYA

-36 APWGNNSLKEKNVI
+36 APYGNNSLREKNVI

-60 TVIANS
+60 TIINS
-66 SYKLI
+66 DNGYKLI

-138 QIGGVNTKI
+138 QIGGVNTKL
-147 SDGTLSM
+147 SDGSLGM

-159 AVWNQHFKI
+159 AIWNEHFKI

-178 VEPEEFDKT
+178 VVPEEFDLT
-187 KLNNSTKEE
+187 KLTD
-196 KAAFAAY
+196 AAY
-203 MEANVG
+203 MDANVG

-228 APDDSNTSL
+228 APDDTNTSL

-273 DITGIFTRFGD
+273 DITGIFTRYNN
-284 TWQIVLRNTDDLK
+284 TWQIVLRSTDDLK

-323 EGVEFVWKWASA
+323 DGVEFVWKWASA
-335 AYGMKASGYVNSTK
+335 AYGMKASGYVNGSK
-349 YDLQSRLKSPA
+349 QELQSRLKSPA

-376 INFSSDIKQECK
+376 INFASDMKQDCT

-397 WTDLDVQGYPT
+397 WTDLDVQGYPA
-408 GDNWDF
+408 GNSWDF
-414 VSSTADLTKYCGK
+414 VASTADLTKYCGK

>member
-16 LGSCMGDSYA
+16 LGSCMGDGYA

-36 APWGNNSLKEKNVI
+36 SPWGNNSLREKNVI

-60 TVIANS
+60 TVILRDEG
-66 SYKLI
+66 YKQI

-138 QIGGVNTKI
+138 QIGGVNTKL
-147 SDGTLSM
+147 SDGSLGM

-159 AVWNQHFKI
+159 AIWNEHFKI

-178 VEPEEFDKT
+178 VVPEEFDLT
-187 KLNNSTKEE
+187 KLTD
-196 KAAFAAY
+196 AAY

-228 APDDSNTSL
+228 APDDTNTSL

-273 DITGIFTRFGD
+273 DITGIFTRYNN

-323 EGVEFVWKWASA
+323 DGVEFVWKWASA
-335 AYGMKASGYVNSTK
+335 AYGMKASGYVNGSK
-349 YDLQSRLKSPA
+349 QELQSRLKSPA

-376 INFSSDIKQECK
+376 INFASDMKQECK

-408 GDNWDF
+408 ENSWTF

-427 TIYIGFLYSSTP
+427 TIYIGFFYSSTP
-439 TSAPTWEVKNFAVK
+439 TGAPTWEVKNFVVK

>member
-16 LGSCMGDSYA
+16 LGSCMGDGYA
-26 DPDLTEKVPA
+26 DPDLTDKVPA
-36 APWGNNSLKEKNVI
+36 APWGNNSLREKNVI

-60 TVIANS
+60 TVINS
-66 SYKLI
+66 DNGYKQI

-115 LPVGQEILV
+115 LPVGQEILI
-124 NLKGLYIGSYKKLP
+124 NLKGLYIGNYRKLP
-138 QIGGVNTKI
+138 QIGGVNTKL
-147 SDGTLSM
+147 SDGSLGI

-159 AVWNQHFKI
+159 AIWNKHFKI

-178 VEPEEFDKT
+178 VVPEEFDLT
-187 KLNNSTKEE
+187 KLTD
-196 KAAFAAY
+196 AAY
-203 MEANVG
+203 MDANVG

-228 APDDSNTSL
+228 APDDTNTSL

-273 DITGIFTRFGD
+273 DITGIFTRYNN
-284 TWQIVLRNTDDLK
+284 TWQIVLRSTDDLK

-323 EGVEFVWKWASA
+323 DGVEFVWKWASA
-335 AYGMKASGYVNSTK
+335 AYGMKASGYVNGSK
-349 YDLQSRLKSPA
+349 QELQSRLKSPA

-376 INFSSDIKQECK
+376 INYASDIKQECK

-397 WTDLDVQGYPT
+397 WTDLDVQGYPA
-408 GDNWDF
+408 GNSWDF

-427 TIYIGFLYSSTP
+427 TIYIGFLYSSSP
-439 TSAPTWEVKNFAVK
+439 TGAPTWEVKNFAVK

>member
-16 LGSCMGDSYA
+16 LGSCMGDGYA

-36 APWGNNSLKEKNVI
+36 SPWGNNSLREKNVI

-60 TVIANS
+60 TIINS
-66 SYKLI
+66 DNGYKLI

-138 QIGGVNTKI
+138 QIGGVNTK
-147 SDGTLSM
+147 LSNGSLGI

-159 AVWNQHFKI
+159 AIWNEHFKI

-178 VEPEEFDKT
+178 VVPEEFDLT
-187 KLNNSTKEE
+187 KLTD
-196 KAAFAAY
+196 AAY
-203 MEANVG
+203 MEANVC

-228 APDDSNTSL
+228 APDDTNTSL
-237 ELIDAETGKKI
+237 ELIDAETGKRINKN
-248 SSSNLVVRNS
+248 NLVVRNS

-273 DITGIFTRFGD
+273 DITGIFTRYNN

-323 EGVEFVWKWASA
+323 DGVEFVWKWASA
-335 AYGMKASGYVNSTK
+335 AYGMKASGYVNGSK
-349 YDLQSRLKSPA
+349 QELQSRLKSPA

-376 INFSSDIKQECK
+376 INFASDMKQECK

-408 GDNWDF
+408 ENSWTF

-427 TIYIGFLYSSTP
+427 TIYIGFFYSSTP
-439 TSAPTWEVKNFAVK
+439 TGAPTWEVKNFVVK

>member
-11 FLALT
+11 FMALT
-16 LGSCMGDSYA
+16 LGSCMGDGYD

-36 APWGNNSLKEKNVI
+36 SPWGNNSLREKNVI

-60 TVIANS
+60 TVINS
-66 SYKLI
+66 DNGYKQI

-138 QIGGVNTKI
+138 QIGGVNTKL
-147 SDGTLSM
+147 SDGSLGM

-159 AVWNQHFKI
+159 AIWNEHFKI

-178 VEPEEFDKT
+178 VVPEEFDLT
-187 KLNNSTKEE
+187 KLSD
-196 KAAFAAY
+196 AAY
-203 MEANVG
+203 MEANVC

-228 APDDSNTSL
+228 APDDTNTSL

-273 DITGIFTRFGD
+273 DITGIFTRYNN
-284 TWQIVLRNTDDLK
+284 TWQIVLRSTDDLK

-323 EGVEFVWKWASA
+323 DGVEFVWKWASA

-376 INFSSDIKQECK
+376 INFASDMKQECK

-397 WTDLDVQGYPT
+397 WTDLDVQGYPA
-408 GDNWDF
+408 GNSWDF

-439 TSAPTWEVKNFAVK
+439 TGAPTWEVKNFAVK

>member
-16 LGSCMGDSYA
+16 LGSCMGDGYA

-36 APWGNNSLKEKNVI
+36 APYGNNSLREKNVI

-60 TVIANS
+60 TIINS
-66 SYKLI
+66 DNGYKQI

-138 QIGGVNTKI
+138 QIGGVNTKL
-147 SDGTLSM
+147 SDGSLGM

-159 AVWNQHFKI
+159 AIWNEHFKI

-178 VEPEEFDKT
+178 VVPEEFDLT
-187 KLNNSTKEE
+187 KLTD
-196 KAAFAAY
+196 AAY
-203 MEANVG
+203 MDANVG

-228 APDDSNTSL
+228 APDDTNTSL
-237 ELIDAETGKKI
+237 ELIDAETGKRI
-248 SSSNLVVRNS
+248 SSSDLVVRNS

-273 DITGIFTRFGD
+273 DITGIFTRYNN
-284 TWQIVLRNTDDLK
+284 TWQIVLRSTDDLK
-297 SVVLAYLSEPFD
+297 QVVLAYLSEPFD

-323 EGVEFVWKWASA
+323 DGVEFVWKWASA
-335 AYGMKASGYVNSTK
+335 AYGMKASGYVNGSK
-349 YDLQSRLKSPA
+349 QELQSRLKSPA

-369 KLMFDQA
+369 KLMFDQT
-376 INFSSDIKQECK
+376 INFASDIKQECK

-397 WTDLDVQGYPT
+397 WTDLDVQGYPA
-408 GDNWDF
+408 GNSWDF
-414 VSSTADLTKYCGK
+414 VASTADLTKYCGK

>member
-16 LGSCMGDSYA
+16 LGSCMGDGYA

-36 APWGNNSLKEKNVI
+36 SPWGNNSLREKNVI

-60 TVIANS
+60 TIINS
-66 SYKLI
+66 DNGYKLI

-138 QIGGVNTKI
+138 QIGGVNTKL
-147 SDGTLSM
+147 SDGSLGI

-159 AVWNQHFKI
+159 AIWNEHFKI

-178 VEPEEFDKT
+178 VVPEEFDLT
-187 KLNNSTKEE
+187 KLTD
-196 KAAFAAY
+196 AAY
-203 MEANVG
+203 MEANVC

-228 APDDSNTSL
+228 APDDTNTSL
-237 ELIDAETGKKI
+237 ELIDAETGKRINKN
-248 SSSNLVVRNS
+248 NLIVRNS

-273 DITGIFTRFGD
+273 DITGIFTRYNN

-323 EGVEFVWKWASA
+323 DGVEFVWKWASA
-335 AYGMKASGYVNSTK
+335 AYGMKASGYVNGSK
-349 YDLQSRLKSPA
+349 QELQSRLKSPA

-376 INFSSDIKQECK
+376 INFASDMKQECK

-408 GDNWDF
+408 ENSWTF

-427 TIYIGFLYSSTP
+427 TIYIGFLYSSSP
-439 TSAPTWEVKNFAVK
+439 TSVPTWEVKNFAVK